1 MGPFQLQMV
10 GRPAH
15 LQKMFSILT
24 DRLPD
29 RITVDGE
36 ECLINTDFKRWI
48 IFETVLTDGR
58 IKDEDKLAV
67 VLPVCLKKMPS
78 SIERAVRACL
88 DFYRGNDKK
97 AEGNEPAGKPV
108 YSFLY
113 DADLIFSA
121 FMSQYKIDLSTED
134 MHWYKF
140 KALFKGLGADSKL
153 AEVMQI
159 RNLDLSEIKD
169 REIKNRY
176 RELKK
181 IWQLPDLR
189 SSEEKETEFAK
200 TVGQLF

>member
-1 MGPFQLQMV
+1 MAPFQPRTA
-10 GRPAH
+10 GRPAY
-15 LQKMFSILT
+15 LPKMFSILT

-29 RITVDGE
+29 RVTVDGE

-58 IKDEDKLAV
+58 IKDEDKPAV
-67 VLPVCLKKMPS
+67 ILPVCLKKMPS
-78 SIERAVRACL
+78 SMEKAIKACRE
-88 DFYRGNDKK
+88 FYRGNDKK
-97 AEGNEPAGKPV
+97 TVEGGLAEKPV

-121 FMSQYKIDLSTED
+121 FMSQYGIDLSVED

-140 KALFKGLGADSKL
+140 KALFKGLNADSKL

-159 RNLDLSEIKD
+159 RSIDLSEIKD
-169 REIKNRY
+169 REVKNRCH
-176 RELKK
+176 ELKK
-181 IWQLPDLR
+181 IWQLPDQR
-189 SSEEKETEFAK
+189 SREEKEREFAQ

>member
-1 MGPFQLQMV
+1 MEPFQAWTV

-15 LQKMFSILT
+15 LLKMFSILT

-29 RITVDGE
+29 RVTVDGE
-36 ECLINTDFKRWI
+36 ECFIKTDFKRWI
-48 IFETVLTDGR
+48 IFETALTDGR

-67 VLPVCLKKMPS
+67 ILPVCLKKMPS
-78 SIERAVRACL
+78 TLEKAVKACL
-88 DFYRGNDKK
+88 KFYRGNDENISKQE
-97 AEGNEPAGKPV
+97 APVKPV

-121 FMSQYKIDLSTED
+121 FMTQYGIDLEREE

-140 KALFKGLGADSKL
+140 RALFKGLKTDSKL
-153 AEVMQI
+153 AEVMQL
-159 RNLDLSEIKD
+159 RSMDLSEIKD
-169 REIKNRY
+169 KETRKRY

-181 IWQLPDLR
+181 IWQLPDQR
-189 SSEEKETEFAK
+189 SREEKENEFAQ